1 MDRKEAEKKIQE
13 LRAVLWE
20 NSRRY
25 YVENSPVIGD
35 YEYDHL
41 MYQLRDLENEWPDL
55 ITPDSPTQRVGS
67 DLASDYDRSGEEA
80 GSDSRF
86 PKVQHRYPMLSLS
99 NTYSIEDVEEF
110 ASRAEKALDHDFT
123 WCCELKF
130 DGTGIS
136 LTYVDG
142 ILVKALT
149 RGDGTTGDDV
159 TVNVRRISNIPQKL
173 IGGGWPHEFEI
184 RGEILMPF
192 KAFDALNEERKKDD
206 EPLFANP
213 RNAASGSLKLLDP
226 DEVGRRGLWCTLYHI
241 PSQFIDFATTH
252 SGALDKASS
261 WGLPISTDRRICK
274 GINEIEEYL
283 KHWDAARKDL
293 PYPTDGVVIKIDSL
307 ASQEEL
313 GYTAKFPRWAVAYKF
328 KAEQA
333 VSEVLSIDYQVG
345 RTGAVTPVAN
355 LSPVP
360 LAGTI
365 VKRATLN
372 NEEWMRLLD
381 IRIGD
386 RVFVEK
392 GGEIIPK
399 IVSVD
404 LSGRPAGAVVPEFP
418 TVCPDC
424 GTPLVKSEEEARWFC
439 TNSDG
444 CPTQIKGRLVH
455 FLSRKAMNVIAGDAT
470 IDQLFN
476 LGLVR
481 TPADFYSLTKPQLLM
496 LDGWKDRSAERFLQS
511 LAASRKVSFD
521 HVLFALGIRYVGEQ
535 TAKEV
540 ARHFSDIDTLASA
553 PVEELLQVPDVGEVI
568 ARSIFSFFRDE
579 KVLADI
585 SRLKAAGLQFS
596 LGKASEKNSDAL
608 AGKTIVV
615 SGTFSISRD
624 EIKALIEAN
633 GGKNSSSVS
642 GKTDFLLAG
651 TKPGPE
657 KVKKASE
664 LGVAVIDENEFF
676 AMIPSVPV
684 KTEEGNHVRGREET
698 EPTLF

>member
-1 MDRKEAEKKIQE
+1 M
-13 LRAVLWE
+13 
-20 NSRRY
+20 
-25 YVENSPVIGD
+25 
-35 YEYDHL
+35 
-41 MYQLRDLENEWPDL
+41 
-55 ITPDSPTQRVGS
+55 
-67 DLASDYDRSGEEA
+67 
-80 GSDSRF
+80 
-86 PKVQHRYPMLSLS
+86 
-99 NTYSIEDVEEF
+99 
-110 ASRAEKALDHDFT
+110 
-123 WCCELKF
+123 
-130 DGTGIS
+130 
-136 LTYVDG
+136 
-142 ILVKALT
+142 
-149 RGDGTTGDDV
+149 
-159 TVNVRRISNIPQKL
+159 
-173 IGGGWPHEFEI
+173 
-184 RGEILMPF
+184 
-192 KAFDALNEERKKDD
+192 
-206 EPLFANP
+206 
-213 RNAASGSLKLLDP
+213 
-226 DEVGRRGLWCTLYHI
+226 
-241 PSQFIDFATTH
+241 
-252 SGALDKASS
+252 
-261 WGLPISTDRRICK
+261 
-274 GINEIEEYL
+274 
-283 KHWDAARKDL
+283 
-293 PYPTDGVVIKIDSL
+293 
-307 ASQEEL
+307 
-313 GYTAKFPRWAVAYKF
+313 
-328 KAEQA
+328 
-333 VSEVLSIDYQVG
+333 
-345 RTGAVTPVAN
+345 
-355 LSPVP
+355 
-360 LAGTI
+360 
-365 VKRATLN
+365 
-372 NEEWMRLLD
+372 
-381 IRIGD
+381 
-386 RVFVEK
+386 FVEK

-553 PVEELLQVPDVGEVI
+553 SVEELLQVPDVGEVI